1 MKYNLAVEIPIKVV
15 ELVVP
20 VHNEASSLEVFF
32 KAFLNFM
39 DQNSGQSN
47 FKILFIDDGST
58 DETPIILENFMTKHT
73 FVKVLTFARNYGKEA
88 ALFAGITKS
97 TGDAV
102 IPMDVD
108 LQDPFEVIPKFIEH
122 WNSGSKMVVGKRVDR
137 SDESILKRWTA
148 QIFYSSYNKFADVSI
163 PANVGDFR
171 LLDKEI
177 IERVSKINEHNK
189 FMKGIYAYAGK
200 VDAEIPYI
208 RSKGIRTQD
217 NKPTQTFNK
226 LLKLAEEAFSGAG
239 TRFFR
244 NIFYI
249 TLILDLFLLLYTA
262 FIFYQKIK
270 NDVPFQGFASI
281 TMLIALAS
289 SIQITLISFIGI
301 IASKILSEAKQR
313 PSYFLKNTTIPE

>member
-1 MKYNLAVEIPIKVV
+1 MGLG
-15 ELVVP
+15 
-20 VHNEASSLEVFF
+20 SL
-32 KAFLNFM
+32 
-39 DQNSGQSN
+39 
-47 FKILFIDDGST
+47 
-58 DETPIILENFMTKHT
+58 
-73 FVKVLTFARNYGKEA
+73 
-88 ALFAGITKS
+88 
-97 TGDAV
+97 
-102 IPMDVD
+102 
-108 LQDPFEVIPKFIEH
+108 
-122 WNSGSKMVVGKRVDR
+122 
-137 SDESILKRWTA
+137 DESILKRWTA

-244 NIFYI
+244 NVFYI
-249 TLILDLFLLLYTA
+249 TLIHLLIVFSFLYQFWPILFDEELLFLLL
-262 FIFYQKIK
+262 
-270 NDVPFQGFASI
+270 
-281 TMLIALAS
+281 
-289 SIQITLISFIGI
+289 
-301 IASKILSEAKQR
+301 
-313 PSYFLKNTTIPE
+313 

>member
-1 MKYNLAVEIPIKVV
+1 MKYNSDVEIPMKVV

-20 VHNEASSLEVFF
+20 VHNEAPSLEIFF
-32 KAFLNFM
+32 KAFTDFTEH
-39 DQNSGQSN
+39 NSSLSS

-58 DETPIILENFMTKHT
+58 DETPIILENFKAQHS
-73 FVKVLTFARNYGKEA
+73 FVKVMTFARNYGKEA

-122 WNSGSKMVVGKRVDR
+122 WNNGSKMVVGKRVDR
-137 SDESILKRWTA
+137 SDESIIKRWTA
-148 QIFYSSYNKFADVSI
+148 QIFYSSYNKVADVRI
-163 PANVGDFR
+163 PPNVGDFR

-177 IERVSKINEHNK
+177 VDRVSKINEHNK

-208 RSKGIRTQD
+208 RSKGIRTQE
-217 NKPTQTFNK
+217 NKPTQTLKK
-226 LLKLAEEAFSGAG
+226 LLKLAEEAFSSAG
-239 TRFFR
+239 TKFFR
-244 NIFYI
+244 NVFYI
-249 TLILDLFLLLYTA
+249 TLILDFFLLLYTA

-270 NDVPFQGFASI
+270 NDLPFQGFASI

-289 SIQITLISFIGI
+289 SVQITLISFIGI

-313 PSYFLKNTTIPE
+313 PSYFLKDI